1 MNRKRK
7 KKISNKRL
15 KSNPAYTKLNW
26 CLFNESIVSI
36 IEKKKI
42 KLINSSFNSVHIK
55 FVTLKIDKEVSSIQL

>member
-26 CLFNESIVSI
+26 CIFNESIVSI
-36 IEKKKI
+36 IEKK
-42 KLINSSFNSVHIK
+42 NTANK
-55 FVTLKIDKEVSSIQL
+55 FIF

>member
-26 CLFNESIVSI
+26 CLFNEFIVSI
-36 IEKKKI
+36 IEKKNKV
-42 KLINSSFNSVHIK
+42 NK
-55 FVTLKIDKEVSSIQL
+55 FIFKFGSYQVCDFGKR

>member
-1 MNRKRK
+1 MNRKRKKK

-36 IEKKKI
+36 IEKNK
-42 KLINSSFNSVHIK
+42 
-55 FVTLKIDKEVSSIQL
+55 